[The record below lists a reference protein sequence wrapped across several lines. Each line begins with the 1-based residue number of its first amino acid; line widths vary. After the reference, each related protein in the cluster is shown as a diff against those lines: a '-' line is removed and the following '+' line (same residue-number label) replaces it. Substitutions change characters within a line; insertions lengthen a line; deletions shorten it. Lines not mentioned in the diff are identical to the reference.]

1 MGIKC
6 SFGIRIWWT
15 AVLAALVLAA
25 GLLPAEA
32 ATETTAPITYRYTQV
47 SDIVPGQKYVIVDNE
62 HPIALTETANGK
74 MGKPTVTVSDSTM
87 TSETRLTEW
96 TFSGSES
103 GTIQG
108 ETFYLT
114 GYPSSFSL
122 TSSSRNANL
131 GFTKA
136 DGEPVF
142 KIQQY
147 SDYLKNVA
155 GCSLFYNPAYRQ
167 NTGGW
172 CTSGSDDATFVRLYQ
187 YTETVIGDGS
197 FGKSVTLTEPYT
209 VTSGEHLDLRGC
221 HVDGTITVNEGGCV
235 VDSATDSFDADA
247 AGSVSSYTG
256 PAVFSVSGKHY
267 AAVTVDGR
275 TQFHRVAA
283 SVTAFR
289 FDLAQGE
296 IYLSVESTFRGS
308 VTDDGLCAG
317 LTALTDIGFEID
329 ETVGRTT
336 APVPGSMF
344 TDSEKPISS
353 IKPTKTVGAV
363 EVVAFPDNEDR
374 LAVHFTF
381 LANLDAVYTL
391 RAKLLFGGDAARSSE
406 RIIDLRAALTSAR
419 ETFSACG
426 DDVSAAVVGRYLAA

>member
-25 GLLPAEA
+25 GLIPAEA

-47 SDIVPGQKYVIVDNE
+47 SDIVPGQKYVIVDGE
-62 HPIALTETANGK
+62 LPVALTETATGK

-103 GTIQG
+103 GTIFSG
-108 ETFYLT
+108 SRYLVFT
-114 GYPSSFSL
+114 VSDGFKLNTRANNVHIDFKKDL
-122 TSSSRNANL
+122 TH
-131 GFTKA
+131 TI
-136 DGEPVF
+136 F
-142 KIQQY
+142 KIQRNDKDTVGY
-147 SDYLKNVA
+147 A
-155 GCSLFYNPAYRQ
+155 LFYDPTHRNGA
-167 NTGGW
+167 GAW

-197 FGKSVTLTEPYT
+197 FGKTVTLAEPYT
-209 VTSGEHLDLRGC
+209 VASGEHLDLRGC

-267 AAVTVDGR
+267 AAVTMDGR

-317 LTALTDIGFEID
+317 LTALTDMGFEID
-329 ETVGRTT
+329 ETVGGTT

-344 TDSEKPISS
+344 TDSEKPIST
-353 IKPTKTVGAV
+353 IKPSKTVGAV

-391 RAKLLFGGDAARSSE
+391 RAKLLFGSEAARSTE

-419 ETFSACG
+419 EAFSACG